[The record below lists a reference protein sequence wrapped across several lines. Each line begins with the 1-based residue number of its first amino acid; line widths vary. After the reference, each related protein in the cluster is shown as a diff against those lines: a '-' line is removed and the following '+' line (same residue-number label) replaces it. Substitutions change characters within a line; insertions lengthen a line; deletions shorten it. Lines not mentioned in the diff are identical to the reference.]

1 MNKELLIV
9 ISGPSGTGK
18 GTVCAELLKKENDL
32 FLSISTT
39 SRNIR
44 AGETDGVTYN
54 YTTAEKFE
62 KMINDGCM
70 LEWATYNGNYYGTP
84 KATVESKMAEG
95 KNVLLEIDVQG
106 ALQIKKNFP
115 QAVLIFILPP
125 SMKELER
132 RLVERGREDAEQI
145 AERLKAAEFEID
157 NAPNYDYAVVNDNL
171 AECVGVVSDIINAE
185 KYSTKRDIDELIS
198 GLKG

>member
-1 MNKELLIV
+1 MNNGLLIV
-9 ISGPSGTGK
+9 MSGPSGTGK

-54 YTTAEKFE
+54 YTTAENFE
-62 KMINDGCM
+62 KMIENGSM
-70 LEWATYNGNYYGTP
+70 LEWAVYNGNYYGTP
-84 KATVESKMAEG
+84 KATTESMLAEG

-115 QAVLIFILPP
+115 EAVLIFILPP
-125 SMKELER
+125 SMEELER
-132 RLVERGREDAEQI
+132 RLVERGRENREQI
-145 AERLKAAEFEID
+145 DERLKTAEFEID
-157 NAPNYDYAVVNDNL
+157 NAVNYDYAVVNGKL
-171 AECVGVVSDIINAE
+171 PECVAAVWDIINAE
-185 KYSTKRDIDELIS
+185 KYSTKRNINELIA
-198 GLKG
+198 GLKK